1 MCGHLNLRSLE
12 PEVTRASE
20 DASPLSGREIPKALI
35 DSDEHRDWQVH
46 HAQPRF
52 GLQRISRA
60 DHGKP
65 GAAVLELAGFR
76 VWLAVRDHP
85 HADSQPVPIS
95 RDLTLSPAARPC

>member
-1 MCGHLNLRSLE
+1 MRLKAIVPVPECPVLE
-12 PEVTRASE
+12 HEVTCASE

-35 DSDEHRDWQVH
+35 NSDEHREWQVY

-52 GLQRISRA
+52 GLQRISRP

-76 VWLAVRDHP
+76 VWLETRNISNVIRLRRQSHP
-85 HADSQPVPIS
+85 I
-95 RDLTLSPAARPC
+95 